1 MTPAT
6 ELPTVLNEGQI
17 VRQLAVIQSQPKVLA
32 HYVEQL
38 KHRFILKTEDQT
50 AQLRTHFLR
59 TQIEQLELG
68 KQYKG
73 LVHDLQAM
81 ERDQENRLLR
91 LELEKRDLEIKR
103 EQVDALQGL
112 HLDKQRLS
120 LELEI
125 EELKAKKKALNR
137 RPRAEEPKLSAE
149 QQRRVR
155 RLEVEDKIR
164 ELDRLEE
171 VAIKAARS
179 DEDRM
184 RIKNMHADKREELTQ
199 QLSKY
204 LV

>member
-6 ELPTVLNEGQI
+6 ELPTVWNEGQI
-17 VRQLAVIQSQPKVLA
+17 VRQLAVIQSRPKVLA

-91 LELEKRDLEIKR
+91 L
-103 EQVDALQGL
+103 
-112 HLDKQRLS
+112 
-120 LELEI
+120 
-125 EELKAKKKALNR
+125 N
-137 RPRAEEPKLSAE
+137 
-149 QQRRVR
+149 
-155 RLEVEDKIR
+155 
-164 ELDRLEE
+164 
-171 VAIKAARS
+171 
-179 DEDRM
+179 
-184 RIKNMHADKREELTQ
+184 
-199 QLSKY
+199 
-204 LV
+204 